1 MSMTMRYALSSI
13 PFMIGMTMLLL
24 GRMGW
29 AEASLQAAPD
39 VQVREPHGE
48 AGEPRQARGRKQRE
62 LEESEAENAFLQGP
76 LILRNTKDGTIQVL
90 DSSGR
95 VRKSYPLGSL
105 PPLNTMSPA
114 ALEEMK
120 ARRETQKEWAKDHAE
135 QRAQKR
141 EEEDLAAKEAAQKRK
156 EAEKAR
162 EIAEEKAALEAS
174 AVRLQD
180 LRTGE
185 YIEAVP
191 TWRLPKK
198 DDSRRRSRTKS
209 RDQPA
214 AQAKGLRL
222 YDRRKGVFVN
232 ARPLDQLLETVEADR

>member
-1 MSMTMRYALSSI
+1 MRRKTRYTHGSV
-13 PFMIGMTMLLL
+13 PFMVGMTMLLL

-90 DSSGR
+90 DSDGH
-95 VRKSYPLGSL
+95 VLQTYPPGSL
-105 PPLNTMSPA
+105 SLNKFNPIV
-114 ALEEMK
+114 LERME
-120 ARRETQKEWAKDHAE
+120 AHRETQREWAKDHAE

-198 DDSRRRSRTKS
+198 DDSHRRSRTKS

-232 ARPLDQLLETVEADR
+232 ARPLDQLLETVDADR